1 MYNKEFLSAYETVSI
16 SSNVTYLSKQ
26 DKQEDE
32 LFPQRLSSYS

>member
-1 MYNKEFLSAYETVSI
+1 MYNREFLSAYETVSI

-32 LFPQRLSSYS
+32 LFQLRISSYS